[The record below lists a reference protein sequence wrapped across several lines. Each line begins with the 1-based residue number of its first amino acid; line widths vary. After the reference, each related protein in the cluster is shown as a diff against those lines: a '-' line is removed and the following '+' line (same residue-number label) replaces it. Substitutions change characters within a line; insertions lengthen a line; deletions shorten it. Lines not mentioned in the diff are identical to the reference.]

1 MKKIFPA
8 IILVLVVLSGF
19 AAKESLRTIPN
30 ESFST
35 GEVLKYKVHY
45 GPINAAE
52 AVIDISPNLHRI
64 NDRYCYKATVHGKTN
79 SSFDLFIRIRDTW
92 QSYIDTAAILPQRS
106 FRNIEEGSYRKRE
119 TVDFNHYANIAKVE
133 SKKKNKD
140 KKHSTHKV
148 PRHAQDIV
156 SGFYYLRT
164 LDYDNY
170 RVGDKFSV
178 KGFFDEE
185 TFDMVVTYQ
194 GRETISTKAGSFRA
208 IKLVPQMP
216 SNKLFKGENAI
227 TVYLSDDKNKIPV
240 LIQAE
245 MFVGAVKVDL
255 YEHKN
260 LKHKPALV
268 ARN

>member
-1 MKKIFPA
+1 MKRIFPA
-8 IILVLVVLSGF
+8 IILLIVVLSGF
-19 AAKESLRTIPN
+19 ATKESLRTVPN

-35 GEVLKYKVHY
+35 GELLKYKVHY

-64 NDRYCYKATVHGKTN
+64 NDRLTYKATVYGKTT

-92 QSYIDTAAILPQRS
+92 QSYIDTAAILPHRS

-119 TVDFNHYANIAKVE
+119 TVDFNHYTNTAQVE
-133 SKKKNKD
+133 MKKKNKD
-140 KKHSTHKV
+140 KKQSSHKIPSGV
-148 PRHAQDIV
+148 QDIV

-164 LDYDNY
+164 LNYDRM
-170 RVGDKFSV
+170 RVGEKFMV
-178 KGFFDEE
+178 TGFFDEE

-194 GRETISTKAGSFRA
+194 GRETISTKAGLFRA
-208 IKLVPQMP
+208 IKLTPKMP
-216 SNKLFKGENAI
+216 KNKLFDGEDAVS
-227 TVYLSDDKNKIPV
+227 VYLSDDKNKIPV
-240 LIQAE
+240 MISAE

-268 ARN
+268 AQK

>member
-8 IILVLVVLSGF
+8 ILLVLVVLSGF
-19 AAKESLRTIPN
+19 VAKESLRTIPN
-30 ESFST
+30 ESFT
-35 GEVLKYKVHY
+35 AGELLKYKVHY

-64 NDRYCYKATVHGKTN
+64 NDRPTYKATVYGKTT

-119 TVDFNHYANIAKVE
+119 TVDFNHYNNTAKVE
-133 SKKKNKD
+133 SKKRNRD
-140 KKHSTHKV
+140 KRNSSHKI
-148 PRHAQDIV
+148 PTHAQDIV

-164 LDYDNY
+164 LDYD
-170 RVGDKFSV
+170 RMTPGEKFTV

-185 TFDMVVTYQ
+185 VFDMVVTYK
-194 GRETISTKAGSFRA
+194 GRENISTKAGTFRA
-208 IKLVPQMP
+208 IKLIPKMP
-216 SNKLFKGENAI
+216 KNKLFKGEDAV

-240 LIQAE
+240 LIQAD

-255 YEHKN
+255 YEHRN
-260 LKHKPALV
+260 LRHKPALV
-268 ARN
+268 AQK

>member
-1 MKKIFPA
+1 MKKIFPV
-8 IILVLVVLSGF
+8 ILLALVVLSGF
-19 AAKESLRTIPN
+19 VAKETLRTIPN

-35 GEVLKYKVHY
+35 GELLKYKVHY

-52 AVIDISPNLHRI
+52 AVIDIDPKLHRI
-64 NDRYCYKATVHGKTN
+64 NDRLTYKATVYGKTS
-79 SSFDLFIRIRDTW
+79 SSFDLFIKIRDTW
-92 QSYIDTAAILPQRS
+92 QSYIDTAAILPLRS

-119 TVDFNHYANIAKVE
+119 TVDFNHYTNTAKVE
-133 SKKKNKD
+133 MKKRNKD
-140 KKHSTHKV
+140 KKHSSHKV
-148 PRHAQDIV
+148 PSDVQDIV

-164 LDYDNY
+164 LNYDRY
-170 RVGDKFSV
+170 KVGDKFTV

-185 TFDMVVTYQ
+185 TFDMVVTYK

-216 SNKLFKGENAI
+216 KNKLFKGEDAI

-240 LIQAE
+240 LISAE